1 MRATKLA
8 DARDAGAGWLCTACP
23 WCQDH
28 LAPAAPD
35 GLRVVL
41 YPQVLGLALGLS
53 PTELGLREQG

>member
-1 MRATKLA
+1 MRAAKLA
-8 DARDAGAGWLCTACP
+8 DAREAGADWLCTACP
-23 WCQDH
+23 WCQDQ

-53 PTELGLREQG
+53 PTALGLRDRE